1 MYDNAQNLRRAKVI
15 LTGKKR
21 RRSDFARTSR
31 AHRISSKGKQMKRVD
46 SYSRPLPWITAILLS
61 VFAAGCG
68 SGGETQIFGTGG
80 ATNNSAAPD
89 TTRPR
94 VTITV
99 PATTAPGP
107 TLNAPTN
114 TAITAVFTEDMAPAT
129 IGAASFTVTCAAPCV
144 SPAGVV
150 SYAAGSRTAVFT
162 PAAVLA
168 AGQTYTA
175 TVTSAATD
183 LAANQLAGNQAALP
197 AASNYVWTFT
207 TAAPVPL
214 ANISVL
220 STQPIAAAASVCPG
234 ASVNA
239 TFTVGSTLRMDP
251 LTVNATTFTVTG
263 PGLTPVAATTV
274 ALDAPT
280 GTIATFTPAA
290 SLTNGTTYTATVKG
304 GAAGVKDLAVPGN
317 QMLADFTWTFTAGPA
332 TGACLAP
339 VPLGAAAPFGFFS
352 SAALT
357 NQGDAPNTTING
369 DAGTTGAASSITGLH
384 DTLGRTYTET
394 CPAGNAA
401 VGCGLVNGTI
411 YASNAPVGGPAGVV
425 APAAAAALV
434 AFNKMEPT
442 PLGTPGG
449 MDVTTNSLA
458 GGGGLGIDLGGRTLA
473 PGVYYS
479 VAGPG
484 APAGYQITT
493 GNLTLDAQ
501 GNANAVW
508 IFQTAVGTGTLL
520 VSTPAGPLLTVPRTV
535 NLINGA
541 QAKNVFWYVPAG
553 ATINTGSRMVG
564 TMISNASITFGTAT
578 GAAPK
583 TITTLDG
590 RALVMAAGATM
601 VNTVINVPAP

>member
-1 MYDNAQNLRRAKVI
+1 M
-15 LTGKKR
+15 KK
-21 RRSDFARTSR
+21 
-31 AHRISSKGKQMKRVD
+31 VD
-46 SYSRPLPWITAILLS
+46 SHSRSLPWITAILLS

-80 ATNNSAAPD
+80 ATNTTAPPD

-94 VTITV
+94 VTVTV

-220 STQPIAAAASVCPG
+220 STQPIAAAAGVCPG

-274 ALDAPT
+274 ALDVPT

-290 SLTNGTTYTATVKG
+290 PLTNGTTYTATVKG
-304 GAAGVKDLAVPGN
+304 GVAGVKDLAVPGN
-317 QMLADFTWTFTAGPA
+317 QMLADFTWTFTGGPA
-332 TGACLAP
+332 SGACLQP
-339 VPLGAAAPFGFFS
+339 IDLGAARPFGFFS

-357 NQGDAPNTTING
+357 NQGDAPNTTVNG
-369 DAGTTGAASSITGLH
+369 DVGTTSTAASITGLH
-384 DTLGRTYTET
+384 DTLARTYSET
-394 CPAGNAA
+394 CPTLNAA

-411 YASNAPVGGPAGVV
+411 YASNAPIGGPAGVV

-434 AFNKMEPT
+434 AFNQMSPA
-442 PLGTPGG
+442 GTPGG
-449 MDVTTNSLA
+449 LDVRTNSLA
-458 GGGGLGIDLGGRTLA
+458 GAGGLAGELGGRTLA

-479 VAGPG
+479 GAGAVATY
-484 APAGYQITT
+484 AITAGD
-493 GNLTLDAQ
+493 LTLDAQ

-508 IFQTAVGTGTLL
+508 IFQADSSLT
-520 VSTPAGPLLTVPRTV
+520 VSTPAGPLLTVSRTV

-553 ATINTGSRMVG
+553 AVINTGSRMVG
-564 TMISNASITFGTAT
+564 TMIGNAAITFGTAT
-578 GAAPK
+578 GAAPVI
-583 TITTLDG
+583 ITRLDG
-590 RALVMAAGATM
+590 RALVLNAGATM

>member
-274 ALDAPT
+274 ALDVPT